1 MANEIARSTAESYAG
16 VVFDAGPPSRP
27 DVRPISQTSTEPP
40 RARARRAWKAFV
52 DPTLALLL
60 ILLLA
65 PLFLLIALLVWR
77 CSGRPILY
85 GQERWGEG
93 GRRFVCYKF
102 RTMEIDAEARLQ
114 SLLKENA
121 EARAQWRRFAKLK
134 FDPRVTRI
142 GRLLR
147 RTSLDELPQL
157 WNVVVGD
164 MSLVGARPIAIGE
177 ERLWGKHFAHYL
189 DAKPGLTG
197 PWQVY
202 YRNSADYRRRMVLH
216 RHYVARW
223 TPLADIRMLA
233 LTLAVPFRRENAY

>member
-1 MANEIARSTAESYAG
+1 MPNEIARSTAESFAG
-16 VVFDAGPPSRP
+16 GMFEAAS
-27 DVRPISQTSTEPP
+27 PP
-40 RARARRAWKAFV
+40 RPAARHVARSSAATGRARLRRAWKAVV
-52 DPTLALLL
+52 DPAAALLL

-65 PLFLLIALLVWR
+65 PLFLAIALVVWR
-77 CSGRPILY
+77 TSGRPILF
-85 GQERWGEG
+85 GHERWGEG

-102 RTMEIDAEARLQ
+102 RTMEVDAEARLQ
-114 SLLKENA
+114 EILKTSP
-121 EARAQWRRFAKLK
+121 EARAQWRRHAKLK
-134 FDPRVTRI
+134 SDPRVTRI
-142 GRLLR
+142 GWLLR

-157 WNVVVGD
+157 WNVLVGD

-177 ERLWGKHFAHYL
+177 ERLWGKHFARYL

-197 PWQVY
+197 PWQVS

-223 TPLADIRMLA
+223 TPLADIRTLA